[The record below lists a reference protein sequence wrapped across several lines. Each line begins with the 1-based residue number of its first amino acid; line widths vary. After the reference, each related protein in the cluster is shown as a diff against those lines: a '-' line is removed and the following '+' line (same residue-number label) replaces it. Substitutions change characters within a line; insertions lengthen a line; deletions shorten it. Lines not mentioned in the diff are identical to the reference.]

1 MSQEDDSGVAS
12 QGEGSGVKLA
22 EKEDVEDLLGRLNLH
37 GDETEDFIWEDE
49 AEEKEIAAKWLAIA
63 REPTSKLGFSQSAL
77 FADMRSAWNPAKEV
91 VWRRLDDNLFT
102 IQFNCLADWNK
113 AMHEG
118 PWLFREQALIIE
130 EYDGFSNPR
139 SIKLDQVTVMAQV
152 HQLPDNYLREQV
164 IKGICQNVGE
174 IKKVEIKLPA
184 GFWGVLFG

>member
-1 MSQEDDSGVAS
+1 MSWEDDSGVAS
-12 QGEGSGVKLA
+12 QGEGSGVKPA

-37 GDETEDFIWEDE
+37 GDETEDFVWEDE
-49 AEEKEIAAKWLAIA
+49 AEEKEITAKWLAIA
-63 REPTSKLGFSQSAL
+63 RVHTSKLGFSQSAL
-77 FADMRSAWNPAKEV
+77 FANMRSTWNPAKEV

-130 EYDGFSNPR
+130 EYDGFFNPR
-139 SIKLDQVTVMAQV
+139 SIKLDRVTVMAQV

-164 IKGICQNVGE
+164 IKGMCRNVGE
-174 IKKVEIKLPA
+174 VKKVKIKLPT
-184 GFWGVLFG
+184 GFVGSLFE

>member
-22 EKEDVEDLLGRLNLH
+22 EKEDVEDLLGGLNLH

-49 AEEKEIAAKWLAIA
+49 AEEKEIAVKWLAIA
-63 REPTSKLGFSQSAL
+63 RVHTSKLGFSQSAL

-139 SIKLDQVTVMAQV
+139 SIKLDRVTVMAQV
-152 HQLPDNYLREQV
+152 H
-164 IKGICQNVGE
+164 
-174 IKKVEIKLPA
+174 
-184 GFWGVLFG
+184 